1 LIKHKKREGVL
12 LILMITL
19 AITACGAVTAH
30 PGHGTP
36 IEEPSDPGTGSS
48 TDTGTT
54 STGTTSS
61 SGTTSASSSSGSGST
76 SYSSSSKSSGSSN
89 GGTGTEQ
96 TTTTDTP
103 TTNNNATTTSTS
115 GPEEVTGNTGSSTN
129 SPGGPI
135 AMIGLM
141 VVVGLIAMSFPYNEG
156 GALGRLQ
163 MRLFGVD
170 KT

>member
-1 LIKHKKREGVL
+1 MLIKHRKREGAL
-12 LILMITL
+12 LILMI
-19 AITACGAVTAH
+19 AIALTAFGAVTAH

-54 STGTTSS
+54 STGSTSS
-61 SGTTSASSSSGSGST
+61 SGTTSTSSSSSSGST

-89 GGTGTEQ
+89 EGTGTEQ
-96 TTTTDTP
+96 TTTDTP
-103 TTNNNATTTSTS
+103 TTNNNATTASSTN
-115 GPEEVTGNTGSSTN
+115 GPEEVTGNTGSSTS

-141 VVVGLIAMSFPYNEG
+141 VVVGLIAMSFPYKEG
-156 GALGRLQ
+156 GTLGKLQ
-163 MRLFGVD
+163 MRLFG
-170 KT
+170 